1 MTNKLILL
9 GLFVFAMFMM
19 SFRYDKKKKVLFFGD
34 SITQAG
40 VNPGGYIRL
49 MDTMIQKE
57 GLSDKYELI
66 GAGIG
71 GNKIYDLYL
80 RLETDVLQKSPDI
93 VVIYI
98 GVNDVWHKM
107 TGGTGTDYD
116 KFGKFYDAVVKK
128 IQAGGSKVILATPAA
143 IGERTDHSNQQD
155 GDLNLYCNW
164 IRKYAADNSLALVD
178 LRAGLIDYN
187 LKHNPDNNEKGI
199 LTSDRVHLNPTGQQ
213 FVAEAMWASIK
224 KVSEK

>member
-1 MTNKLILL
+1 MTSKIILVV
-9 GLFVFAMFMM
+9 LFVVSMLLF

-34 SITQAG
+34 SITQLG
-40 VNPGGYIRL
+40 MNPGGYIKRIDSL
-49 MDTMIQKE
+49 IKME
-57 GLSDKYELI
+57 GLDNQYETI
-66 GAGIG
+66 GSGIS
-71 GNKIYDLYL
+71 GNKVYDLYL
-80 RLETDVLQKSPDI
+80 RIEEDVLSKSPDI

-128 IQAGGSKVILATPAA
+128 IKASGAKIILATPAA
-143 IGERTDHSNQQD
+143 IGERTDYSNQQD

-164 IRKYAADNSLALVD
+164 IKKYAADNALQLVD
-178 LRAGLIDYN
+178 LRAGLIEYN
-187 LKHNPDNNEKGI
+187 LKNNPENKEKGI

-213 FVAEAMWASIK
+213 FVADAMWNEIK
-224 KVSEK
+224 KIK

>member
-9 GLFVFAMFMM
+9 ALFVCAMILM
-19 SFRYDKKKKVLFFGD
+19 SYRNDKKKKVLFFGD

-49 MDTMIQKE
+49 IDTIIQKE
-57 GLSDKYELI
+57 GLTNNYELI

-80 RLETDVLQKSPDI
+80 RLETDVVEKSPDI
-93 VVIYI
+93 VIIYI

-128 IQAGGSKVILATPAA
+128 IKASGAKIILATPAA
-143 IGERTDHSNQQD
+143 IGERTDYSNQQD

-164 IRKYAADNSLALVD
+164 IKKYAADNALQLVD
-178 LRAGLIDYN
+178 LRAGLIEYN
-187 LKHNPDNNEKGI
+187 LKNNPENKEKGI

-213 FVAEAMWASIK
+213 FVADAMWNEIK
-224 KVSEK
+224 KIK

>member
-1 MTNKLILL
+1 MIL
-9 GLFVFAMFMM
+9 M
-19 SFRYDKKKKVLFFGD
+19 SYKYDKRKKVVFFGD

-40 VNPGGYIRL
+40 INPGGYIRL
-49 MDTMIQKE
+49 IDTIIQKE
-57 GLSDKYELI
+57 GLKDNYELI

-80 RLETDVLQKSPDI
+80 RLETDVLERNPDI
-93 VVIYI
+93 VIVYI

-116 KFGKFYDAVVKK
+116 KFGKFYDAVIKK
-128 IQAGGSKVILATPAA
+128 IKASGAKIILATPAA
-143 IGERTDHSNQQD
+143 IGERTDHTNQQD

-164 IRKYAADNSLALVD
+164 IRKYASDNTLQLVD

-187 LKHNPDNNEKGI
+187 LKHNLKNEERGI

-213 FVAEAMWASIK
+213 FVAEAMWNEIK
-224 KVSEK
+224 KIK

>member
-9 GLFVFAMFMM
+9 ALFVCAMILM
-19 SFRYDKKKKVLFFGD
+19 SYRNDKKKKVLFFGD

-49 MDTMIQKE
+49 IDTIIQKE
-57 GLSDKYELI
+57 GLTNNYELI

-80 RLETDVLQKSPDI
+80 RLETDVLEKSPDI
-93 VVIYI
+93 VIIYI

-128 IQAGGSKVILATPAA
+128 IKASGAKIILATPAA
-143 IGERTDHSNQQD
+143 IGERTDYSNQQD

-164 IRKYAADNSLALVD
+164 IKKYAADNALQLVD
-178 LRAGLIDYN
+178 LRAGLIEYN
-187 LKHNPDNNEKGI
+187 LKNNPENKEKGI

-213 FVAEAMWASIK
+213 FVADAMWNEIK
-224 KVSEK
+224 KIK

>member
-9 GLFVFAMFMM
+9 ALFVGAMILM
-19 SFRYDKKKKVLFFGD
+19 SYKYDKKKKVLFFGD

-40 VNPGGYIRL
+40 ISPGGYIRL
-49 MDTMIQKE
+49 IDTIIQKE
-57 GLSDKYELI
+57 GLTDNYELI

-80 RLETDVLQKSPDI
+80 RLETDVLESNPDI
-93 VVIYI
+93 VIIYI

-128 IQAGGSKVILATPAA
+128 IKASGAKIIIATPAA

-164 IRKYAADNSLALVD
+164 IRKYANDNAFQLVD
-178 LRAGLIDYN
+178 LRAGLMDYN
-187 LKHNPDNNEKGI
+187 LKNNPENKEKGI
-199 LTSDRVHLNPTGQQ
+199 LTSDRVHLNPAGQQ
-213 FVAEAMWASIK
+213 FVAEAMWNEIK
-224 KVSEK
+224 KIK